1 MNRKSIFCA
10 VSLILL
16 CAVSVSR
23 SAAIRKR
30 RNENVL
36 PAKNSSDYNV
46 FRFDGIIMN
55 QMQLPNISENDL
67 NETLVDPSVNLQAL
81 NISSHGIESLSA
93 SNLIYPNLKIF
104 VASQNRLS
112 IIPEA
117 LFINAPM
124 VAEVDFAYNEIS
136 VIDSSAF
143 KNATKITILS
153 LAYNEISSVENET
166 FSTLFHLHTLDLS
179 NNRLQSIDQ
188 HLFKSNIN
196 LRELRLENNPIQ
208 RLDKQIFW
216 PILNLPLLEL
226 YISCENAREM
236 DTSHFGRAL
245 EWQIDSDSGVSL
257 KSTKSMSKMECMT
270 GGKFTNLRH
279 FNCSGNGLQ
288 NAAEIIELL
297 GKSIETLDV
306 SANHVGKLTAQTFKP
321 FVNLKYLNL
330 SQTQLD
336 NFGFNTFYHQRRLQ
350 TLDISFNH
358 LGSVNFTLFF
368 RIFRHL
374 KTLNLE
380 GNDLHEVNSVTKMIF
395 SKLTLLGIS
404 KNSFSCDYLT
414 KFLRQW
420 ENLSLM
426 DNPSSNR
433 MHIDGIDC
441 FDDNGRVEA
450 LVKKDQMPITTT
462 RAESPTQL
470 MANQFGSIT
479 KSTQMYNNNN
489 GNNNNKQYRIRNYR
503 QAISYPI
510 VWTTYQSNNQFQQFS
525 QKNSIV
531 NSFPVYYYSYQ

>member
-1 MNRKSIFCA
+1 MNRNSIFCV

-30 RNENVL
+30 RNDNGL
-36 PAKNSSDYNV
+36 PAKNASDYNV

-55 QMQLPNISENDL
+55 QLQLPNISENDL
-67 NETLVDPSVNLQAL
+67 NETLVDPSVNLQIL
-81 NISSHGIESLSA
+81 NISNHGIESLSA
-93 SNLIYPNLKIF
+93 TILNYPNLKFF
-104 VASQNRLS
+104 VAPQNRLTE
-112 IIPEA
+112 IPEA
-117 LFINAPM
+117 LFINAP
-124 VAEVDFAYNEIS
+124 VVTEVDFSYNEIS
-136 VIDSSAF
+136 EIHPHAF
-143 KNATKITILS
+143 RNATKIAILS
-153 LAYNEISSVENET
+153 LAYNEISLVENET

-179 NNRLQSIDQ
+179 NNRIQSIDQ
-188 HLFKSNIN
+188 HLFKTNVN

-226 YISCENAREM
+226 YISCENARDL

-245 EWQIDSDSGVSL
+245 EWQIDTDASVSL

-270 GGKFTNLRH
+270 GGKFTNLRY

-288 NAAEIIELL
+288 NTAEIIDLL

-306 SANHVGKLTAQTFKP
+306 SANHVGKINAHTFKP

-350 TLDISFNH
+350 TLDISHNH

-380 GNDLHEVNSVTKMIF
+380 GNNLHEVNSVTKMIF
-395 SKLTLLGIS
+395 PKLALLGIS

-420 ENLSLM
+420 DSLSLM

-441 FDDNGRVEA
+441 FDDDNRVEA
-450 LVKKDQMPITTT
+450 LIKSDQMPNTAT
-462 RAESPTQL
+462 RAQSPTQM
-470 MANQFGSIT
+470 MASQFGSMT

-489 GNNNNKQYRIRNYR
+489 NNNDKQYRIRNYR

-510 VWTTYQSNNQFQQFS
+510 VWTYPSNNQFQQFS
-525 QKNSIV
+525 QKNAIV
-531 NSFPVYYYSYQ
+531 NSYPVYYYSYQ